1 MQTPSLYHLAH
12 RIIAALVF
20 VLGSLHQ
27 MHGAEANVPAQ
38 LTLEPGAVARIAI
51 TGSLP
56 LGGDVSIT
64 VRYNPSIVQIAGAR
78 GAETYALRCVAP
90 SVSLPTV
97 TSATSATVTIQCP
110 FSVSIANDTLVV
122 LELQGVMGID
132 SVGVL
137 GVDSIAINGEGVPD
151 LVANECQVRRNGG
164 VLGGYTIAQGITG
177 TYPNPFRERTRIVY
191 VMRAPGT
198 VRCALRTYQG
208 RIVTEIPP
216 VEATAGENAVEL
228 AITTWEVAAGAYVVT
243 LTTDE
248 GTYYHPVTVMK

>member
-1 MQTPSLYHLAH
+1 
-12 RIIAALVF
+12 
-20 VLGSLHQ
+20 
-27 MHGAEANVPAQ
+27 
-38 LTLEPGAVARIAI
+38 
-51 TGSLP
+51 
-56 LGGDVSIT
+56 
-64 VRYNPSIVQIAGAR
+64 
-78 GAETYALRCVAP
+78 
-90 SVSLPTV
+90 
-97 TSATSATVTIQCP
+97 
-110 FSVSIANDTLVV
+110 VV
-122 LELQGVMGID
+122 LELQGVMGVD

-151 LVANECQVRRNGG
+151 LVANECQVRRGGG

-177 TYPNPFRERTRIVY
+177 TYPNPFRDRTRVVY

>member
-1 MQTPSLYHLAH
+1 MQTPSLYHLAP
-12 RIIAALVF
+12 RIIAALIL

-38 LTLEPGAVARIAI
+38 LALEPGATARIAI

-56 LGGDVSIT
+56 TGGDVSIT
-64 VRYNPSIVQIAGAR
+64 IRYNPSIIQIVGAR
-78 GAETYALRCVAP
+78 GAQTYALQCGTI
-90 SVSLPTV
+90 SVSQPTV
-97 TSATSATVTIQCP
+97 FSATTASVTIQCP
-110 FSVSIANDTLVV
+110 FSVSIANDTLAV
-122 LELQGVMGID
+122 LDVQGVMGVD

-137 GVDSIAINGEGVPD
+137 GVDSIVVNGVGLPD
-151 LVANECQVRRNGG
+151 LQSNECLIRRSGG
-164 VLGGYTIAQGITG
+164 MLGAYTIAQGITG
-177 TYPNPFRERTRIVY
+177 TYPNPFRDRTRIVF
-191 VMRAPGT
+191 VMRQSGT

-216 VEATAGENAVEL
+216 VEATAGENAVDL
-228 AITTWEVAAGAYVVT
+228 PITVWEVAAGAYVVT